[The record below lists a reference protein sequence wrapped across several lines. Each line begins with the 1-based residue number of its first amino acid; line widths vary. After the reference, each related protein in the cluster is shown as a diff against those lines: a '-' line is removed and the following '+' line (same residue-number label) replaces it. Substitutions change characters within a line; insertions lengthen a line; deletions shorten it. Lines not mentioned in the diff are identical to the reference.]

1 MDLFRSFCALL
12 PCATLQDTEWWTS
25 NMTELHHWHWIA
37 PGLLFQALLHVSNF
51 TQSSSA
57 VESRSCKFSFE
68 MRRRCRLGSLCWL
81 RFLAASKGLS
91 ALPWLLGE
99 WLALCCGTLELRSL
113 RGSWSHTFHTGKL
126 CRIQQAFE
134 ESAFFEL
141 IWFGLG
147 FFSLF
152 CISYIRS
159 ITLGF
164 FLGFPIKLDAFQI
177 NFVPTSI
184 GIFLP
189 RLYPTHN

>member
-51 TQSSSA
+51 AQRSSA

-68 MRRRCRLGSLCWL
+68 MRRRCRLGSLRWL

-99 WLALCCGTLELRSL
+99 WLALCCGALEVVNHTPSTQESCAESSRHSKNLRSS
-113 RGSWSHTFHTGKL
+113 SWFGLAWVFSVFSVSATSE
-126 CRIQQAFE
+126 ASP
-134 ESAFFEL
+134 SAFF
-141 IWFGLG
+141 
-147 FFSLF
+147 
-152 CISYIRS
+152 
-159 ITLGF
+159 
-164 FLGFPIKLDAFQI
+164 
-177 NFVPTSI
+177 
-184 GIFLP
+184 
-189 RLYPTHN
+189 